1 MIFIKKLSALLDNAE
16 VLMEMSVTQSNK
28 LKVIK
33 LAGKIS
39 WEDAQRLDTKIKEII
54 EEGFHQIVFNLDDV
68 RFICSGGIGAL
79 IYNLNQVKK
88 HNGCMYLI
96 SSSEYVNFI
105 FETLKFDVVFDGFL
119 FKSYEEFCEK
129 VVDRKIPA

>member
-1 MIFIKKLSALLDNAE
+1 M
-16 VLMEMSVTQSNK
+16 LMEMSVTQTSK
-28 LKVIK
+28 YKIIK
-33 LAGKIS
+33 LTGKIS
-39 WEDAQRLDTKIKEII
+39 WDDAQALDLKIKEIV
-54 EEGFHQIVFNLDDV
+54 EEGFHHIVFNLDDV

-105 FETLKFDVVFDGFL
+105 FETLKFDVVFDGAL
-119 FKSYEEFCEK
+119 FKSYEEFSEK
-129 VVDRKIPA
+129 ILDKEKAM